1 MPRDPITNRVIR
13 SIDMTGQRF
22 GRWTVVRRAELPPNT
37 KTRKARWVVVCD
49 CGNESIATREALLSG
64 DTQSCGCLAGYVR
77 SYQSEQAQRARE
89 QERKANRKRQQH
101 GMTETS
107 EYNIWCLIK
116 ARCTNPRNHA
126 YSRYGGRGITMCE
139 RWLHSFENFYADMG
153 PRPSPRHSIDRIDN
167 DLGYSPENCRW
178 ATSRDQGY
186 NTRKTTFVTHNGKTL
201 NLADWSKETGIPV
214 RLLRSR
220 CDQGMPPDKIL
231 HQGHLPKNPKG

>member
-1 MPRDPITNRVIR
+1 MPRDPITNRVVR
-13 SIDMTGQRF
+13 SIDMTGQRY
-22 GRWTVVRRAELPPNT
+22 GRWTVVRRAERPPGSSNSD
-37 KTRKARWVVVCD
+37 ARWEVVCD
-49 CGNESIATREALLSG
+49 CGSRNVVTRTSLVKGES
-64 DTQSCGCLAGYVR
+64 QSCGCLQR
-77 SYQSEQAQRARE
+77 ELTAQKTPDRFRT
-89 QERKANRKRQQH
+89 H

-107 EYNIWCLIK
+107 EYNIWCLMK
-116 ARCTNPRNHA
+116 RRCTNPHCSA
-126 YSRYGGRGITMCE
+126 YPRYGGRGITMCE

-201 NLADWSKETGIPV
+201 NLAEWSNETGISV
-214 RLLRSR
+214 KLLRSR
-220 CDQGMPPDKIL
+220 CNQGLPPDKIL